1 MLQIFSRWFENRRAS
16 RHRIQSCALSLI
28 QDNERKA
35 YYAAQRLAAR
45 SRAEGNLAEFWH
57 WARVASE
64 VARVSPIAEMDIEV
78 VKTIADEEKAV
89 APQA

>member
-1 MLQIFSRWFENRRAS
+1 MLDRFSRWIEKRRAS
-16 RHRIQSCALSLI
+16 RQRMQTDARILI
-28 QDNERKA
+28 QEDEREA

-64 VARVSPIAEMDIEV
+64 VARVSPVSEMNLEI
-78 VKTIADEEKAV
+78 VKAIADEEQNRV
-89 APQA
+89 R